1 MRSSVRCKILI
12 LSNTILGHNPRVYAW
27 TAWVASCH
35 PVVNMKSPPALFG
48 LLALF
53 LLVVA
58 GTTLIDHSGAGLSTR
73 ADNTA
78 PQSSIER
85 REAAYRANNIG
96 AALLEQY
103 KAKEAVESFTR
114 ALQIKPDLLVA
125 RVNLSIALYYLPD
138 ADGAKKEAE
147 RGLKQDPNAP
157 QPHYIL
163 GLIARGQNR
172 FDEAIAEFHK
182 VLKIDPDDVGA
193 NINTGQIFT
202 QQKQY
207 TEAIAAFR
215 RAIEAEP
222 YNETALYNLGIML
235 TRTGHKEEGQRML
248 QKFQQLKQSGAGTTL
263 GTNYLESGHYA
274 EAVVSRGLE
283 PELVG
288 RDTPEVRFVD
298 ATGIL
303 LPADSRP
310 STSTRKPRQGF
321 ESAMLETNARAQAI
335 VLFDFDGDGDL
346 DIFDASG

>member
-12 LSNTILGHNPRVYAW
+12 LSNTLLGHNPRVYAW

-35 PVVNMKSPPALFG
+35 PVANMKSPPALFA

-53 LLVVA
+53 LLAVA
-58 GTTLIDHSGAGLSTR
+58 GTTLIDHSGAMLLIR

-163 GLIARGQNR
+163 GLIARGQTR
-172 FDEAIAEFHK
+172 FDDAIAEFQER
-182 VLKIDPDDVGA
+182 L
-193 NINTGQIFT
+193 
-202 QQKQY
+202 
-207 TEAIAAFR
+207 R
-215 RAIEAEP
+215 RS
-222 YNETALYNLGIML
+222 L
-235 TRTGHKEEGQRML
+235 TTKLRCT
-248 QKFQQLKQSGAGTTL
+248 
-263 GTNYLESGHYA
+263 
-274 EAVVSRGLE
+274 
-283 PELVG
+283 
-288 RDTPEVRFVD
+288 
-298 ATGIL
+298 IW
-303 LPADSRP
+303 
-310 STSTRKPRQGF
+310 
-321 ESAMLETNARAQAI
+321 
-335 VLFDFDGDGDL
+335 
-346 DIFDASG
+346 ASC